1 MSRDRIERD
10 RELPEPAD
18 QEHSEA
24 GSSIALD
31 ETLFVEAS
39 AGTGKTTALVSRVV
53 SLIVEGKATV
63 DQIAAITFTEAA
75 AAELRDRVRQGLE
88 ERANDACA
96 TEDVRQRCRTAA
108 GSLERGAFQ
117 TIHSFA
123 ASLLRERPLEA
134 GLPPGFDTSDEI
146 TAQLEFDRHW
156 RDWLERALDSD
167 DAAPGLARYL
177 RMGLPF
183 SVAQLK
189 EVARA
194 FHGNYDLLSEP
205 FKVDEVGLSEVET
218 ESIASQRGDIEHL
231 MPLAKNDDDDLLVA
245 HSRDVAS
252 LCATLGAEPANED
265 ANVRMLIRSGKLSTN
280 RGRQQDWSNDPDSGV
295 NGCKALKGKLEDLE
309 SARQSI
315 LTRLIRSAVNG
326 LLEEL
331 RQFVL
336 DYEQLRKE
344 EGRAEFHDLLVWAQ
358 ELLKSSPEARDHFLD
373 RYCYVLIDEFQ
384 DTDPIQSEIA
394 LKLTDE
400 GRDGRLF
407 IVGDPK
413 QSIYRFRRADIESVK
428 EMRDRLDAGLVP
440 LAQNFRCQEP
450 IVDWVNSVFGR
461 WMGREARPVQAQYQ
475 DLLARWT
482 PAELG
487 TPMGVHW
494 YGEECDNALE
504 MRLREAQ
511 ATAGVLLQIKSE
523 AWQVRDQNGDLRQAQ
538 FRDVCILMPTR
549 SGLREL
555 EDQLSGRDIPYRV
568 ESQSTVLDSQD
579 VRELWSCLR
588 AIDSP
593 ADEVAIVA
601 ALRSSA
607 FSCSDVDLLRHVDAG
622 GKFSYAGKSS
632 NGGPVSEGLA
642 VLARYHK
649 NRMWQPPDQLIE
661 EFVRERRMVE
671 LSFDRMRPRER
682 WRRLRFVIERART
695 FAATAGGGLRE
706 YLDWIER
713 QAAEEARMVEA
724 PVPETDEDAVRI
736 MTVHAAKGLEFPIVV
751 LIGLGRS
758 GGGRAGPVI
767 FHRAT
772 RTAEVSLGS
781 SRVLPLQTEGYSE
794 AKDAEAAADEAERV
808 RLLYVAATRARDHLV
823 VSTFRNSNRT
833 GSPAH
838 KIVELTDVISHL
850 WREMPVFDGRASL
863 QQFEDSEVD
872 VSVPTQSDRDRWLE
886 DREEVVRRASSKHAV
901 AASSLARAPDYDDP
915 DRETPPGRRGR
926 AGTNVGRAV
935 HAVLQAVD
943 LPHGRNVSGLSRFH
957 AESEGVSDR
966 TEEVERLAKRAIHS
980 DVVRRAVESTRYY
993 REIYAATP
1001 IGERVLEG
1009 FVDLCFVEDG
1019 ALVIVDFKTDAIAN
1033 EDAESAAHKYRTQV
1047 GAYSLALASSTG
1059 MPVKEAVLLFLQ
1071 RDPMPEVFTDIEALM
1086 TEAEEAALAVSRGA
1100 QLVG

>member
-1 MSRDRIERD
+1 MNERYEPSDQEHRDRIK
-10 RELPEPAD
+10 
-18 QEHSEA
+18 
-24 GSSIALD
+24 IALG

-88 ERANDACA
+88 ERANDACV

-194 FHGNYDLLSEP
+194 FHGNYDLLSVP
-205 FKVDEVGLSEVET
+205 FRWDAAGAGSDVDAIVSKR
-218 ESIASQRGDIEHL
+218 SRIEHL
-231 MPLAKNDDDDLLVA
+231 LKFAKDPAGDLLA
-245 HSRDVAS
+245 NHSRKVVR
-252 LCATLGAEPANED
+252 LCADLQREPGDETIVRTL
-265 ANVRMLIRSGKLSTN
+265 LTSGKLSFS
-280 RGRQQDWSNDPDSGV
+280 RGRKSDWLEDPESGD
-295 NGCKALKGKLEDLE
+295 NACTALKATLADMEA
-309 SARQSI
+309 ARVVF
-315 LTRLIRSAVNG
+315 LTGRTRSAILG

-336 DYEQLRKE
+336 DYEQRRKE

-358 ELLKSSPEARDHFLD
+358 ELLKSSKEARDHFLA
-373 RYCYVLIDEFQ
+373 RYRYVLIDEFQ

-394 LKLTDE
+394 LELTDG

-482 PAELG
+482 PAECE

-523 AWQVRDQNGDLRQAQ
+523 AWQIRDSNSGLREAQ
-538 FRDVCILMPTR
+538 YRDVCILMPTR

-579 VRELWSCLR
+579 VRELLSCLR

-713 QAAEEARMVEA
+713 QAAEEARIMVEA

-772 RTAEVSLGS
+772 CTAEVSLGS

-901 AASSLARAPDYDDP
+901 AASSLARAPDYDDL